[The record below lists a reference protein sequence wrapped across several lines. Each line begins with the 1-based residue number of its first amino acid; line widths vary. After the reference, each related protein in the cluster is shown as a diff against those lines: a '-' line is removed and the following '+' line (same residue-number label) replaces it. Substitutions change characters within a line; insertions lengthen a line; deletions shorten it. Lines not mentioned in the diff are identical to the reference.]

1 MKKKQNIFKQKKD
14 NGELIRFSYKSIN
27 FGETLSTDFYEFL
40 MKLMKKQLIKIYK
53 KFKNSCLYINNFN

>member
-40 MKLMKKQLIKIYK
+40 MKLMKKQLIKI
-53 KFKNSCLYINNFN
+53 